1 MEPPSSSYDKAAGKR
16 LTLHRELQKLDK
28 IQKKKKVEGW
38 ITDNEGGQNLM
49 IQETEEENT
58 LRRIQLPPLPFA

>member
-1 MEPPSSSYDKAAGKR
+1 MEPPSSNYDKAAGKR
-16 LTLHRELQKLDK
+16 LTLHWELQKLDK
-28 IQKKKKVEGW
+28 IQKKKVEEW
-38 ITDNEGGQNLM
+38 ITDNEGSQNLM